1 MIYCYR
7 NEGTKKEVDALVW
20 QLILK
25 NKKEILSFGIELVVV
40 FLIALFLT
48 NVVIVNARIPSSS
61 MEPTIM
67 TGDRLIGDRIFYKG
81 DLHRYDVVIF
91 RYPDDETQ
99 LFIKR
104 IIGLPGD
111 VVEAKNGD
119 IYINGTLD
127 QRAQKMA
134 AERLNSDF
142 GPYTVPSD
150 HYFMMGD
157 NRNHSLDSRFW
168 NDPFV
173 SSDEII
179 GRAIFIYYPLSEMGK
194 IK

>member
-1 MIYCYR
+1 MI
-7 NEGTKKEVDALVW
+7 ES
-20 QLILK
+20 ILK
-25 NKKEILSFGIELVVV
+25 NKKELISFGIEVIVV

-48 NVVIVNARIPSSS
+48 NVVIVNAKVPSSS

-67 TGDRLIGDRIFYKG
+67 TGDRLIGDRLFYKG
-81 DLHRYDVVIF
+81 DLERYDVVIF
-91 RYPDDETQ
+91 RYPDDERQ

-111 VVEAKNGD
+111 EVEAKDGD

-127 QRAQKMA
+127 TRAQKMA

-142 GPYTVPSD
+142 GPYSVPSG
-150 HYFMMGD
+150 HYFVMGD

-173 SSDEII
+173 SEDEII
-179 GRAIFIYYPLSEMGK
+179 GRAVFIYFPLSEIGR